1 MVLTIK
7 VYEKDNK
14 TVKKECTGE
23 TCEIMFGTVR
33 KLMKLF
39 EVEEVKNNIQL
50 LKTIYD
56 VWGELTGILEECFPE
71 MEKED
76 WDHVKIKE
84 LIPILLQILKGVVGE
99 LSGIPTE
106 SKNVIGV

>member
-1 MVLTIK
+1 MRLTIK

-39 EVEEVKNNIQL
+39 NIEETKNNIQL
-50 LKTIYD
+50 LETVYD
-56 VWGELTGILEECFPE
+56 VWGELTGILEECFPGMQE
-71 MEKED
+71 ED
-76 WDHVKIKE
+76 WDHVKINE
-84 LIPILLQILKGVVGE
+84 LIPILLQILKGAIGE
-99 LSGIPTE
+99 LLRIPSE
-106 SKNVIGV
+106 SKNVVGV